1 MTAIP
6 LDHARPLTASGNLRR
21 RQRVSRLAEGTATA
35 AAVTA
40 VGLLGVLLWSVV
52 SRGASVLS
60 LDFLTSEQTG
70 IAPEILGTGL
80 IVGAATVMAMPI
92 GVLVALFTTEFAAP
106 RPTRAIRLALDL
118 LNGLPS
124 IVVGLFVFG
133 LLVVGHGQSG
143 FSGSV
148 ALAVI
153 MLPLIAR
160 SSEEVLALVP
170 RSISEAADA
179 LGVSRWRTVLGVML
193 PTALGGIITGTVLAV
208 ARAAGETAPLFL
220 VDSIYDPQK
229 ISFNLFGPV
238 PNIPV
243 SIFQAS
249 EAADP
254 NGFARAWGEAFVLL
268 VFILVSGLAA
278 RILFARSR
286 AKISG

>member
-1 MTAIP
+1 MSAFP
-6 LDHARPLTASGNLRR
+6 VAHGRPLTASGNLRR

-35 AAVTA
+35 AAVLA

-60 LDFLTSEQTG
+60 LDFLTSERTG
-70 IAPEILGTGL
+70 IAPEIVGTGL
-80 IVGAATVMAMPI
+80 IVGAATLMAMPV

-106 RPTRAIRLALDL
+106 RATRAVRLALDL

-133 LLVVGHGQSG
+133 LLVVGHGQTG
-143 FSGSV
+143 FAGSV

-220 VDSIYDPQK
+220 VDSIYDPQRTGL
-229 ISFNLFGPV
+229 NLFGPV

-268 VFILVSGLAA
+268 VFILVSGLAG
-278 RILFARSR
+278 RILFARSQAR
-286 AKISG
+286 LSR